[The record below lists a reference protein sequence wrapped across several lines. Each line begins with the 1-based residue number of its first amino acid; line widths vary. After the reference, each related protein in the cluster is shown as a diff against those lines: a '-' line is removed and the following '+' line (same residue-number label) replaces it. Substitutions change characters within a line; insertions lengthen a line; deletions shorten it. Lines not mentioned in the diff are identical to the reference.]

1 MSENIRTM
9 KAFMEG
15 FTLYAGAQVA
25 PGVGEA
31 VTTIAVDVS
40 QSFPG
45 PFKIATTAS
54 PGANANTNAWTWDML
69 NLYQGANT
77 DSAGSGDF
85 RLYNQQ
91 RIDLTGLLQIGAA
104 YVPLGSVSQRAGVPQ
119 LPGDWFTNGLRVRDS
134 TSLNLTYM
142 RDFTIWSVEPLTD
155 SDLGNLWS
163 DGTVKQSVTPNM
175 PAFVNSGGSMT
186 TTQMLSSQSRL
197 YVHDGQLSSRVGF
210 MRELFAQVGGMGE
223 TAAAPQIYCTRV
235 ISGQFQCAPQT
246 IDALLGYSFSADKF
260 WISIPPSWELLNV
273 GLIEPDDLEYMT
285 YMQRSVQAPGG
296 RAL

>member
-1 MSENIRTM
+1 MADDIRTM

-15 FTLYAGAQVA
+15 FTLYAGAEVA
-25 PGVGEA
+25 QLVEGEVPTAILLDGVQ
-31 VTTIAVDVS
+31 T
-40 QSFPG
+40 FPG
-45 PFKIATTAS
+45 PFKIATTGS
-54 PGANANTNAWTWDML
+54 PPLNANTNDWTWDLL
-69 NLYQGANT
+69 NLYPGSTT
-77 DSAGSGDF
+77 DVAGGGDF

-119 LPGDWFTNGLRVRDS
+119 LPGDWYFRTKDTS
-134 TSLNLTYM
+134 SLNLTYM
-142 RDFTIWSVEPLTD
+142 RDFTIWSVEPLTA
-155 SDLGNLWS
+155 SDLDNLWS
-163 DGTVKQSVTPNM
+163 DGIVRQSITPNM
-175 PAFVNSGGSMT
+175 PAFINSGGSMT

-223 TAAAPQIYCTRV
+223 TAAAPHIYCTRV

-246 IDALLGYSFSADKF
+246 IDATLGNSFSADKF

-296 RAL
+296 RQL